1 MVKERLDGIRG
12 RASAERSSGE
22 APAPLGKAQR
32 DSLDMGVCLVTS
44 DNPHKRANG
53 VFLACA
59 YAVAAHGMSPH
70 AAFAPFWGC
79 SPPLLSF
86 RDASFGL
93 CSYALTILDCL
104 NGVYA
109 AIQRGFFSLDSFDL
123 QAYTRDEQL
132 HCGDVNWIVPGLFC
146 AFSGPLDTPKPL
158 GDGKRTWA
166 PADYVRYFKQPQHN
180 VTLVVRLNKACY
192 DKRHFTKAG
201 VRHAE
206 LFYPDGGL
214 APPAILA
221 SFIDSVERNTGAVG
235 VHCKA
240 GLGRTGT
247 CIGAYLMKHF
257 RMTAR
262 EAIAWMRICRPGS
275 VLGPQQQY
283 LETLQGPMW
292 QAGMDAGLHDK
303 WMHVT
308 PPPVDLAAALG
319 INLAKAARR
328 LGLRR
333 VPGERPPP
341 GSAGG
346 GAGSEIGGGPA
357 PHRPSIPLRPAA
369 AAWCAYAPWS
379 LAALDVG
386 CGVPGGVQAALQG
399 SVPVAW
405 CLASQGGQGSRSERG
420 IRRSRAPG
428 QTDTQ
433 ASNPPAP
440 PLGALDW
447 QLSGQCGAW
456 SVSPAA
462 PPVTLAPAP
471 RNKRSATSTQPGSPT
486 RTDPPSQASAYSLGS
501 SSGSTSSAGGGGR
514 RGGTGPVGGES
525 GAFSTVSAL
534 RLTHVG
540 EEDDAPS
547 ALESPLTA
555 VSGFEE
561 TPDALDVLEG
571 SVDAEIRASL
581 GGAGGYRTPSKP
593 RTASDGDKSVASR
606 GGAGGGGLASS
617 GSRSRLASA
626 GGGSLIRPQMGA
638 PTPSADVSEKVLP
651 PSGGTPPGRQ
661 TPPPTMG
668 STGFTPLQHG
678 GAGGRSTPGGRG
690 GVTSSPLG
698 LSTPSG
704 RLANLQRSSPVQGG
718 STAFAAPAPSR
729 LGGSSSSSAAAPTE
743 DTPGRLGSRTGGRT
757 SPLTGAY
764 GVSASRRR

>member
-1 MVKERLDGIRG
+1 MVKQQLHAISGEAGIK
-12 RASAERSSGE
+12 RSSGE
-22 APAPLGKAQR
+22 QPAQLPGGPQR
-32 DSLDMGVCLVTS
+32 DSLDTGVCLVTS

-109 AIQRGFFSLDSFDL
+109 AIQRGFFDLERFDL
-123 QAYTRDEQL
+123 DAYVRDEQL
-132 HCGDVNWIVPGLFC
+132 HCGDINWIVPGLFC
-146 AFSGPLDTPKPL
+146 AFSGPLDSPKPL

-166 PADYVRYFKQPQHN
+166 PTDYVQYFKQPQHD

-283 LETLQGPMW
+283 LETLQGDMW
-292 QAGMDAGLHDK
+292 QAGMDAGLHEK
-303 WMHVT
+303 WMAVL

-341 GSAGG
+341 GSSGG
-346 GAGSEIGGGPA
+346 GGIGGGPA

-386 CGVPGGVQAALQG
+386 CCVPGGVQSALHG
-399 SVPVAW
+399 TVPVAW
-405 CLASQGGQGSRSERG
+405 CAVSQGQGSRSERG

-428 QTDTQ
+428 GSDTPEPD
-433 ASNPPAP
+433 PPAP

-447 QLSGQCGAW
+447 QLAGKCGAW
-456 SVSPAA
+456 SVTPAA
-462 PPVTLAPAP
+462 APVLLSAAPTGQ
-471 RNKRSATSTQPGSPT
+471 RSKHVNQPGTPT
-486 RTDPPSQASAYSLGS
+486 HTEPGAITPGFSVGGS
-501 SSGSTSSAGGGGR
+501 SSSGGGGMSPGR
-514 RGGTGPVGGES
+514 RGRSPSAVQSDS
-525 GAFSTVSAL
+525 GAFAAMSAL
-534 RLTHVG
+534 RLTHMG
-540 EEDDAPS
+540 TEEEGS
-547 ALESPLTA
+547 AALPESPLTA
-555 VSGFEE
+555 VSGLDEA
-561 TPDALDVLEG
+561 PDALDALEG

-581 GGAGGYRTPSKP
+581 GGAGGFRTPHKN
-593 RTASDGDKSVASR
+593 RAASDSDAL
-606 GGAGGGGLASS
+606 GAMGGGLSAA

-626 GGGSLIRPQMGA
+626 GGGSLIRPLMGA

-651 PSGGTPPGRQ
+651 PGSGGDAGRQ
-661 TPPPTMG
+661 TPPQAMG
-668 STGFTPLQHG
+668 STGFTPQQL
-678 GAGGRSTPGGRG
+678 GGRSTPGSRAGL
-690 GVTSSPLG
+690 TSSPLG
-698 LSTPSG
+698 VGTPSG
-704 RLANLQRSSPVQGG
+704 RPAHMQRSTSVQAG
-718 STAFAAPAPSR
+718 STAFASPSPSR
-729 LGGSSSSSAAAPTE
+729 MRPSSGTPTE
-743 DTPGRLGSRTGGRT
+743 EAPFRLGSRGTGRT

-764 GVSASRRR
+764 SLSAAARRR

>member
-1 MVKERLDGIRG
+1 MVKERLQRI
-12 RASAERSSGE
+12 EGE
-22 APAPLGKAQR
+22 AGLKRSNGEQPAQLSGAPQR
-32 DSLDMGVCLVTS
+32 DALDTGVCLVTS

-59 YAVAAHGMSPH
+59 YAVAAHGLSPH

-109 AIQRGFFSLDSFDL
+109 AMKRGFFSLDSFDL
-123 QAYTRDEQL
+123 SAYTQDEQL
-132 HCGDVNWIVPGLFC
+132 HCGDINWIVPGLFC
-146 AFSGPLDTPKPL
+146 AFSGPLDSPKAL
-158 GDGKRTWA
+158 GDGKRTWS
-166 PADYVRYFKQPQHN
+166 PPDYVRYFKQPQHN

-214 APPAILA
+214 APPAILS

-262 EAIAWMRICRPGS
+262 EATAWMRICRPGS

-283 LETLQGPMW
+283 LETLQGDMW
-292 QAGMDAGLHDK
+292 QAGMDAGLHER
-303 WMHVT
+303 WMQVA

-319 INLAKAARR
+319 INLTKAARR

-341 GSAGG
+341 GAGG
-346 GAGSEIGGGPA
+346 GSTEIGGGAA
-357 PHRPSIPLRPAA
+357 PHRPAVPLRPAA

-386 CGVPGGVQAALQG
+386 CCVPGGLQAALHG

-405 CLASQGGQGSRSERG
+405 AAVVQGQASRSERG

-428 QTDTQ
+428 RGEGGDVD
-433 ASNPPAP
+433 PPAP

-447 QLSGQCGAW
+447 QLSGKCGAW
-456 SVSPAA
+456 RVAPAA
-462 PPVTLAPAP
+462 PVVLAAAPAALRGGRRQGQP
-471 RNKRSATSTQPGSPT
+471 ATPT
-486 RTDPPSQASAYSLGS
+486 RTDAAAYTASFSTDGSASSAASA
-501 SSGSTSSAGGGGR
+501 GR
-514 RGGTGPVGGES
+514 RGVEGGS
-525 GAFSTVSAL
+525 FASPSAL
-534 RLTHVG
+534 RLTHLG
-540 EEDDAPS
+540 TEEDAPEGM
-547 ALESPLTA
+547 ESPLTA
-555 VSGFEE
+555 VSGVEE
-561 TPDALDVLEG
+561 APDALDALEG
-571 SVDAEIRASL
+571 SVDAEIRGRRRSRAGRVGWQVL
-581 GGAGGYRTPSKP
+581 AAAAGWLQRGGGA
-593 RTASDGDKSVASR
+593 
-606 GGAGGGGLASS
+606 
-617 GSRSRLASA
+617 
-626 GGGSLIRPQMGA
+626 
-638 PTPSADVSEKVLP
+638 
-651 PSGGTPPGRQ
+651 
-661 TPPPTMG
+661 
-668 STGFTPLQHG
+668 
-678 GAGGRSTPGGRG
+678 
-690 GVTSSPLG
+690 
-698 LSTPSG
+698 
-704 RLANLQRSSPVQGG
+704 
-718 STAFAAPAPSR
+718 
-729 LGGSSSSSAAAPTE
+729 
-743 DTPGRLGSRTGGRT
+743 
-757 SPLTGAY
+757 
-764 GVSASRRR
+764 